1 MSEQIRSQRNG
12 FLHTRKGENMT
23 KNSDSES
30 DYDRLKH
37 LEKCV
42 IELSHDARMTITTAS
57 GYAKLLARRTETLTE
72 ENRSDVVQR
81 IITNLIASEETITK
95 LMKVACGNT
104 TDET

>member
-1 MSEQIRSQRNG
+1 MS
-12 FLHTRKGENMT
+12 

-42 IELSHDARMTITTAS
+42 LELSHDAKTSINAAS

-72 ENRSDVVQR
+72 ENRSDAVQR
-81 IITNLIASEETITK
+81 ILTNLIASEKAISK
-95 LMKVACGNT
+95 LMKAACGNSP
-104 TDET
+104 DET